1 MNTDEKL
8 PTIRVHIW
16 LETEKGLFFGHGR
29 AQLLSKIEEYGS
41 LKKAA
46 EKLGMS
52 YRAAW
57 GKIRK
62 SEEVLGIPLVV
73 KAGSNK
79 EGYQLTPEGK
89 ALKDKFI
96 RWFGEV
102 EKYAAQKAGEIF
114 PWNTKSYTENH
125 K

>member
-8 PTIRVHIW
+8 PIIRVHIW

-62 SEEVLGIPLVV
+62 SEEVLGIKLVI
-73 KAGSNK
+73 KTGSNK

-89 ALKDKFI
+89 ILKDKYI
-96 RWFGEV
+96 KWFDEV
-102 EKYAAQKAGEIF
+102 EQYAALKAEEIF
-114 PWNTKSYTENH
+114 TWKIRSYNQ
-125 K
+125 KK